1 MAIYSVSLKAFSRS
15 KGHSATGACAYRL
28 GLNVVNEQTGER
40 HDFSRRQDVA
50 EAFTVLPAGA
60 PDWEPSRLWNEAEKA
75 EKRKNSTVARELLV
89 ALPHELSDSQR
100 SEVSREIAQGLVE
113 RYGVAVSVGIHQPD
127 DGGLNH
133 HAHILFSTRRLGPE
147 GFGEKTRELDDLKQG
162 KAEVEHLRESTAEI
176 LNNGLERAGFA
187 ERVSHKSLE
196 AQREEALEQGD
207 VVQAIAL
214 DRAPTSHE
222 GRNPEVKARVEAENE
237 AKRLEARERVQQA
250 MERIEAQALAEGRL
264 MPASHDTPEA
274 RAKAEM
280 ERERERLKALHGPRH
295 KQEREALEARWAEVK
310 AEEAKREKAFGEA
323 VEKFNSQAALARAK
337 RQEANEREREF
348 DRKNNEKIEVESE
361 LRRWKTAHPKRERWG
376 EIFPALK
383 KEKTAIEERLGEVTA
398 SWEHRRERLHEA
410 REESEQANQE
420 AVRLREPIQE
430 LRNRVEQV
438 RQVEE
443 RINREREVLR
453 ENQRFENDP
462 EAVKKIEKAKAE
474 RLAEEQAKRERFA
487 QLDQPFQA
495 VEQVRPERGHRYEG
509 PSR

>member
-50 EAFTVLPAGA
+50 EAFTMLPAGA
-60 PDWEPSRLWNEAEKA
+60 PAWEPTRLWNEAEKA

-176 LNNGLERAGFA
+176 LNHGLERAGFA

-214 DRAPTSHE
+214 DRAPTKHE
-222 GRNPEVKARVEAENE
+222 GRNPEVKARVEAEND
-237 AKRLEARERVQQA
+237 AKRLEARERVQRA
-250 MERIEAQALAEGRL
+250 MESIEAMARAEHRL
-264 MPASHDTPEA
+264 MPAGHDTPEA
-274 RAKAEM
+274 KAKAEM
-280 ERERERLKALHGPRH
+280 EERHKQQREAMEEAFGRIRAEEAIRVERYNKAVDAAKAQSNAIVEARVQEEREAQAWNLRHIEAQDTERAIHVWRREHPTRERLGKIFPALAREKAELTTRLEEVEASR
-295 KQEREALEARWAEVK
+295 ERRWERL
-310 AEEAKREKAFGEA
+310 EEAKRQHEEA
-323 VEKFNSQAALARAK
+323 QKPMAELRAECQEAQSRLNQIRELGQRAVREAEALAQRQKVERDPQAQARADWLNK
-337 RQEANEREREF
+337 L
-348 DRKNNEKIEVESE
+348 D
-361 LRRWKTAHPKRERWG
+361 
-376 EIFPALK
+376 
-383 KEKTAIEERLGEVTA
+383 
-398 SWEHRRERLHEA
+398 
-410 REESEQANQE
+410 EQF
-420 AVRLREPIQE
+420 V
-430 LRNRVEQV
+430 
-438 RQVEE
+438 
-443 RINREREVLR
+443 
-453 ENQRFENDP
+453 
-462 EAVKKIEKAKAE
+462 
-474 RLAEEQAKRERFA
+474 
-487 QLDQPFQA
+487 A

-509 PSR
+509 PSL